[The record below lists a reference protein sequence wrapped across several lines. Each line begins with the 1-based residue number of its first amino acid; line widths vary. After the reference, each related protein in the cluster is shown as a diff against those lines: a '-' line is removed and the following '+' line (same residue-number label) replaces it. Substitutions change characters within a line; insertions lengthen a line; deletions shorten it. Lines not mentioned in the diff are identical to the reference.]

1 MLSCGE
7 KRSLPGLPLR
17 AGLAL
22 AILALVLA
30 ACNSELA
37 EVIVAGDAKA
47 RIEGS
52 VVYRERM
59 MLPPEAQIEVQF
71 QDISQADA
79 MASVLATVQLAPRGG
94 PPYAFAID
102 YDPGRIDKRRR
113 YALRA
118 SISVGDSLMFTSTDY
133 IDPFSG
139 NPVEVL
145 VRRVAEPVKASR
157 ESRGDSRPP
166 TGDALHVEP

>member
-1 MLSCGE
+1 MLSRVT
-7 KRSLPGLPLR
+7 KRSVACLPWR
-17 AGLAL
+17 AGPTLGMLAL
-22 AILALVLA
+22 TLA
-30 ACNSELA
+30 ACNSEL
-37 EVIVAGDAKA
+37 EGGRVAGEAKA

-79 MASVLATVQLAPRGG
+79 LASVLATVQIAPRGG

-118 SISVGDSLMFTSTDY
+118 SISVGENLMFTSTDY
-133 IDPFSG
+133 IDPFGG
-139 NPVEVL
+139 NPVEIL
-145 VRRVAEPVKASR
+145 VRRVAEPVKASHA
-157 ESRGDSRPP
+157 SQ
-166 TGDALHVEP
+166 

>member
-1 MLSCGE
+1 M
-7 KRSLPGLPLR
+7 
-17 AGLAL
+17 
-22 AILALVLA
+22 V
-30 ACNSELA
+30 A
-37 EVIVAGDAKA
+37 EDTNA

-52 VVYRERM
+52 VTYRERM

-71 QDISQADA
+71 EDISQADA

-139 NPVEVL
+139 NPVEIL

-157 ESRGDSRPP
+157 ESRGGSRPP
-166 TGDALHVEP
+166 AGDVWHAEP